1 MNDVTVVT
9 SVTYPSPESLALVA
23 DVQYHEPYLS
33 AALNRKFRGIVDP
46 GFYAGFFPKPGGGM
60 NLLITSVDGDK
71 TAGAAS
77 VNIGEFYQ
85 VTIQQRKDISLALS
99 AGKKYAIVLKG
110 RYLLGEDS
118 YQVNTASHIHA
129 AEFVARTYTDSY
141 QLGDG
146 ELLVCTVNIPA
157 GVSAITK
164 EMIDVS
170 DRIDLAIGIEISD
183 SVTSTR
189 SDVAASSLAVKKA
202 YDLAKSKYTA
212 QDASTTQKGLVQLS
226 SATNS
231 DSETMAATP
240 KAVKSV
246 KELADTKAPIESPS
260 LTGTPTAPTAA
271 QGTNSTQIANTAFV
285 KAAIT
290 ALINGAPGT
299 LDTLKE
305 IAAAINNDPNF
316 STTINNAL
324 ALKAPLASPAFTGT
338 PTVPTASQ
346 GTNSTQIANT
356 AFVKA
361 AITALINGAP
371 GTLDTLKEIAA
382 AINNDP
388 NFSTTINNA
397 LALKAPLASPALT
410 GIPTAPTAAQG
421 TNNTQIATT
430 AYVRAAISALVG
442 SSPEALDTLNELA
455 AALGNDPNFATTMTN
470 ALAGK
475 QPLDATLTALAGLAT
490 GANKLPYFT
499 GTDTVSQTDLTSVGR
514 DILAKTSTLA
524 VIQYL
529 GLREIGTSGEKI
541 PLLSTANT
549 WSSQQT
555 FKGKTAFSA
564 AATFSAGIAGAIEP
578 EKIGDQTVDLNN
590 LTISSDVGAIKY
602 YYCPTFGGGA
612 NITNKPDG
620 VNGNFLL
627 RVEST
632 RKVSAS
638 DYANM
643 QTLISNDTKRI
654 YVRFVVNGSWAA
666 WSQVVV
672 SGWGQDVSV
681 KSLSAVALS
690 GSLTGNASTATKLQ
704 TARTIGGVSFD
715 GSANIDLPG
724 VNKAGNQSTTGN
736 AATAT
741 KLQTVRTIGGVSF
754 DGSANIDLPGVNK
767 AGNQST
773 TGNAATATKLQT
785 ARTINGV
792 KFDGSANISIPT
804 ITSRGRVTALTDTT
818 QGVATG
824 LQMYEAYNNSYPTA
838 YGNVLHMKGASAA
851 GEGEL
856 LIGWSGTSGAHAPVF
871 IRSRRDHTD
880 AAWSAWAQVYTSRD
894 SIPGVNATGNQNT
907 TGNAAT
913 ATKLQTARTIGG
925 VSFDGTANINLPGV
939 NVAGNQNTSGN
950 AATATKLQTARTIN
964 GVSFDGSKNIELT
977 PRSIGTINSTTMSFS
992 GGAGWF
998 KLATVTMPQ
1007 ASSVVYISLIGSS
1020 GYNVNSPMQAGIS
1033 ELVLRAGNGNP
1044 KGLTGALWRRTSVG
1058 FTNFAWVNTSGDT
1071 YDVYVE
1077 IGNFATG
1084 VNIQWDYT
1092 SNASVTIHTS
1102 PSYTANKPTGLTDG
1116 TVYVIYSS
1124 HIKPTATDVGAL
1136 PITGG
1141 NLNGGL
1147 TATGEI
1153 ISKSANGLRI
1163 AYGNYGF
1170 FIRNDGS
1177 HTYFMLTDS
1186 GNSLGTFN
1194 RLRPLII
1201 NNANGTVTIGNGL
1214 NVTGGIN
1221 GSLNGNAATATKLQT
1236 ERTIGGVSFDGSA
1249 NIDLPGVNK
1258 AGNQSTTGNAATATK
1273 LQTARTIGGV
1283 SFDGSANINLPGV
1296 NIAGNQNT
1304 TGNAATATKLQTA
1317 RTINGVKFDG
1327 SANITLTAANL
1338 GLSDSS
1344 GYVGRLVNTR
1354 VFTSSGTY
1362 TPTPGTKRIRVTIT
1376 GGGGGGGGCKAISN
1390 NETFFGAGGGAGG
1403 TIISI
1408 MTPTQNS
1415 YPVTIGAGGA
1425 GGVSATNGTS
1435 GGNSVFASL
1444 IAPGGAGGGKVG
1456 VTNTNGG
1463 NGGVPSTGDIRI
1475 TGGHGGDG
1483 QSGNIGVSGE
1493 GGTSHW
1499 GGGGRAGAGGGVS
1512 GKAYGSGGGGA
1523 YDDGYSGTSMTGG
1536 KGAAGICIIEEF
1548 A

>member
-285 KAAIT
+285 KAA
-290 ALINGAPGT
+290 
-299 LDTLKE
+299 
-305 IAAAINNDPNF
+305 
-316 STTINNAL
+316 
-324 ALKAPLASPAFTGT
+324 
-338 PTVPTASQ
+338 V
-346 GTNSTQIANT
+346 
-356 AFVKA
+356 
-361 AITALINGAP
+361 TALINGAP

-578 EKIGDQTVDLNN
+578 EAIDGRAIDLNDLIIAN
-590 LTISSDVGAIKY
+590 TEAGSVKY
-602 YYCPTFGGGA
+602 YQCKTVAGGA

-620 VNGNFLL
+620 VSGNFLV
-627 RVEST
+627 RVESI
-632 RKVSAS
+632 RKTTGS

-643 QTLISNDTKRI
+643 QTLINSDTKRI
-654 YVRFVVNGSWAA
+654 YVRFVVNGNWTA

-792 KFDGSANISIPT
+792 KFDGSANI
-804 ITSRGRVTALTDTT
+804 
-818 QGVATG
+818 
-824 LQMYEAYNNSYPTA
+824 
-838 YGNVLHMKGASAA
+838 
-851 GEGEL
+851 
-856 LIGWSGTSGAHAPVF
+856 
-871 IRSRRDHTD
+871 
-880 AAWSAWAQVYTSRD
+880 
-894 SIPGVNATGNQNT
+894 
-907 TGNAAT
+907 
-913 ATKLQTARTIGG
+913 
-925 VSFDGTANINLPGV
+925 
-939 NVAGNQNTSGN
+939 
-950 AATATKLQTARTIN
+950 
-964 GVSFDGSKNIELT
+964 
-977 PRSIGTINSTTMSFS
+977 
-992 GGAGWF
+992 
-998 KLATVTMPQ
+998 
-1007 ASSVVYISLIGSS
+1007 
-1020 GYNVNSPMQAGIS
+1020 
-1033 ELVLRAGNGNP
+1033 
-1044 KGLTGALWRRTSVG
+1044 
-1058 FTNFAWVNTSGDT
+1058 
-1071 YDVYVE
+1071 
-1077 IGNFATG
+1077 
-1084 VNIQWDYT
+1084 
-1092 SNASVTIHTS
+1092 
-1102 PSYTANKPTGLTDG
+1102 
-1116 TVYVIYSS
+1116 
-1124 HIKPTATDVGAL
+1124 
-1136 PITGG
+1136 
-1141 NLNGGL
+1141 
-1147 TATGEI
+1147 
-1153 ISKSANGLRI
+1153 
-1163 AYGNYGF
+1163 
-1170 FIRNDGS
+1170 
-1177 HTYFMLTDS
+1177 
-1186 GNSLGTFN
+1186 
-1194 RLRPLII
+1194 
-1201 NNANGTVTIGNGL
+1201 
-1214 NVTGGIN
+1214 
-1221 GSLNGNAATATKLQT
+1221 
-1236 ERTIGGVSFDGSA
+1236 
-1249 NIDLPGVNK
+1249 
-1258 AGNQSTTGNAATATK
+1258 
-1273 LQTARTIGGV
+1273 
-1283 SFDGSANINLPGV
+1283 
-1296 NIAGNQNT
+1296 
-1304 TGNAATATKLQTA
+1304 
-1317 RTINGVKFDG
+1317 
-1327 SANITLTAANL
+1327 TLTAANL

-1376 GGGGGGGGCKAISN
+1376 GGGGGGGGCQATSN

-1415 YPVTIGAGGA
+1415 YPVTIGAGGG
-1425 GGVSATNGTS
+1425 GGVGATNGLK
-1435 GGNSVFASL
+1435 GGDSSFGTV
-1444 IAPGGAGGGKVG
+1444 IAPGGEGGGKVG

-1463 NGGVPSTGDIRI
+1463 NGGAPNTGDVRI
-1475 TGGHGGDG
+1475 IGGHGGDG
-1483 QSGNIGVSGE
+1483 QSGNISVSGE
-1493 GGTSHW
+1493 GGSSFW
-1499 GGGGRAGAGGGVS
+1499 GGGGRAGAGGGVI
-1512 GKAYGSGGGGA
+1512 GRAYGSGGGGA
-1523 YDDGYSGTSMTGG
+1523 YDAGYSGTSMTGG